1 ASPEDATADWAAIS
15 READDLRA
23 KIAGFGVVNT
33 AALDQIG
40 ELEER
45 EQVLLGQQK
54 DVEGAKRQLEEL
66 IRRIN
71 RESKELFER
80 TLGYVRDQFATIFR
94 KVFGGGKADI
104 ILQEEEG
111 VDPFDQGLEVMVRI
125 PQRELMP
132 ISSLS
137 GGQKSL
143 TAFSLVMALFKA
155 NPSPF
160 CVLDEADAALDE
172 SNVDKYAALVNEFVH
187 ETQFIVITHNKRT
200 MACAD
205 VLYGVT
211 MENPGVSNKVSVDL
225 SGTEGLE
232 TLSRRREELRK
243 SRAEASARKAEEMA
257 AVRAA
262 AEAAIEADETAVA
275 VAGSGESQAPPAE
288 PEVT

>member
-1 ASPEDATADWAAIS
+1 M
-15 READDLRA
+15 
-23 KIAGFGVVNT
+23 
-33 AALDQIG
+33 IG
-40 ELEER
+40 ELEDR
-45 EQVLLGQQK
+45 EKNLLGQQR
-54 DVEGAKRQLEEL
+54 DIEGAKRQLEDL

-80 TLGYVRDQFATIFR
+80 TLEFVREQFSGIFR

-104 ILQEEEG
+104 ILQSEEG

-172 SNVDKYAALVNEFVH
+172 ANVDKYAALVNEFVH

-200 MACAD
+200 MAAAD

-211 MENPGVSNKVSVDL
+211 METPGVSRKVSVDL
-225 SGTEGLE
+225 NGDAGLE
-232 TLSRRREELRK
+232 SLRKRREDLQR
-243 SRAEASARKAEEMA
+243 SRAGAAARKAEEMA
-257 AVRAA
+257 QVRAA
-262 AEAAIEADETAVA
+262 AEAALESSESEVATVSAAAPEAATE
-275 VAGSGESQAPPAE
+275 
-288 PEVT
+288 